1 MLMIVKNNFHV
12 KKVACCFLWPVMV
25 SAAFVQ
31 PKKPATF
38 TAVPT
43 CESVFSAKIYISVDS
58 GKRISEK
65 CRFEHACLHALPRC
79 RCRRSCKCR
88 THGSRVPSVMNY
100 LDNEHAYPWRMNQQA
115 PFMRQIRW
123 KCACFNILLWYNLLR
138 LFFAFAPLFFR

>member
-65 CRFEHACLHALPRC
+65 YLFEKAYFYVIPCSRC
-79 RCRRSCKCR
+79 RHGCKNQTSSTKKAWRDELFWQQMRSCLASQSPTPLLVSNSLKISSFFYSFVIQKV
-88 THGSRVPSVMNY
+88 T
-100 LDNEHAYPWRMNQQA
+100 
-115 PFMRQIRW
+115 FIRH
-123 KCACFNILLWYNLLR
+123 CCCFN
-138 LFFAFAPLFFR
+138 F